1 MQRTFFTIVLLLLM
15 LSSTFAGTSGKI
27 TGVVTDENGA
37 PLIGVNVIIENTNL
51 GSSTNVDGYYAILNV
66 PPGTYALITSYI
78 GFSNVKVTD
87 IRVSMNLTRYV
98 DITMTSE
105 VLTTGEEVLVVAKR
119 PLLNQDEFSS
129 KHTVSSEEMEIQP
142 IESVI
147 GIAQNQAGTVG
158 SNFRGGRSGEVLVV
172 IDGIPVRDASFAYT
186 GDFGGFTLDVPKDA
200 VQEMEVSLGGF
211 SAEYGNVQSGI
222 LNLAMK
228 EGSPTFKGS
237 LFMTTTDFGGLTD
250 KLMPKDE
257 WWLDAKYQ
265 QKLESNYRFSVSGP
279 LVSGLTFSLSGDI
292 FNRNQGLFLN
302 QEAFNQSYQGKI
314 AYRLSNNA
322 KIAIGGNYSQNE
334 WDSFYFQAGKYGP
347 GENFRTDQYDFIEDL
362 NASNDTLTRFF
373 YVDDPF
379 DSDLY
384 TSGAVDSLL
393 NPYFIALNDSDSV
406 AVGYHRDIYLDSPLN
421 HLTSRN
427 KESQMLYG
435 VFTYTFSSHTF
446 FELRAQLMNSMY
458 ENGMRDYSDRDGD
471 GDTNEMIQWDRNVE
485 GPRPERLERE
495 YQFWWLQGDDSEYR
509 HQESNSILV
518 KADLTSQVDRNNMLK
533 AGVQLNLNTTDVTD
547 ITWSSV
553 TEESDFVLNS
563 LRKDIWENTDMEFGA
578 YVQDKM
584 EFKGALVTLLGLR
597 YDYFNPNGF
606 DDPIVYP
613 GNMDNPILTK
623 DENGFAIFNDPKE
636 AKASHQ
642 LSPRIGIS
650 HPISD
655 RDILFFTYGHYFQR
669 PDGRYLFRNHQYQ
682 SLTKVGNWV
691 GNPALKP
698 EKTVSYDISFEHLFT
713 PTLKMSI
720 TGYFKDVSDLVNNE
734 KFVFPDGTEV
744 NQYVNG
750 DYANIKGAELA
761 VKRQK
766 VNHWSL
772 QGNVS
777 YSIAKGRNS
786 SSGGVKLYP
795 YDKKMYPLSFDRRI
809 SSNVNISWYSNKGIQ
824 PVAWLTQ
831 DWVANIQ
838 YEYGTGKPYTTYGV
852 LGASNDQR
860 LPSFSNVDIRISRKL
875 SMGNYALLFNF
886 DIFNVFNND
895 VHYSIYT
902 KYYNVD
908 EDPGET
914 NPPDIIYKEELSDL
928 EIRSPLIYASERQYK
943 IGLSLKF

>member
-1 MQRTFFTIVLLLLM
+1 MQRNVRIILILAGLLSVLH
-15 LSSTFAGTSGKI
+15 AGTSGKI
-27 TGVVTDENGA
+27 TGIITGENDE
-37 PLIGVNVIIENTNL
+37 PLIGVNVFIDQTSM
-51 GSSTNVDGYYAILNV
+51 GASTNEDGFYAILNV
-66 PPGTYALITSYI
+66 PPGTYTIVTSYI
-78 GFSNVKVTD
+78 GYRTIRVTD
-87 IRVSMNLTRYV
+87 VAVSIDLTRYV
-98 DITMTSE
+98 DLKMQPE
-105 VLTTGEEVLVVAKR
+105 VISSGEEVLVVAQR
-119 PLLNQDEFSS
+119 TLLNQDEFSS
-129 KHTVSSEEMEIQP
+129 KHIVSSEEMEIQP

-172 IDGIPVRDASFAYT
+172 VDGIPVRDPSAAYT
-186 GDFGGFTLDVPKDA
+186 GDFGGFTLDIPKDA

-228 EGSPTFKGS
+228 EGSPKFKAS

-265 QKLESNYRFSVSGP
+265 QKLENNYRFSLSGP
-279 LVSGLTFSLSGDI
+279 ILPGLTFSISGDI
-292 FNRNQGLFLN
+292 FDRSQGRFLH

-314 AYRLSNNA
+314 SYKLSDNS
-322 KIAIGGNYSQNE
+322 KIAVGANYTQNE

-347 GENFRTDQYDFIEDL
+347 GENFMSDQYEFIEDL
-362 NASNDTLTRFF
+362 NADNDTLTRYF

-379 DSDLY
+379 DTTRY
-384 TSGAVDSLL
+384 QSGLVDSLL
-393 NPYFIALNDSDSV
+393 SPYIIALNDSDSV
-406 AVGYHRDIYLDSPLN
+406 AVAYHRDIYLDSPLN

-427 KESQMLYG
+427 KQSTMLYG
-435 VFTYTFSSHTF
+435 VFTYTISSNSF
-446 FELRAQLMNSMY
+446 FELSAQMLSSSY

-471 GDTNEMIQWDRNVE
+471 GDTDEMIQWDRNVD
-485 GPRPERLERE
+485 GPRPLRLERE
-495 YQFWWLQGDDSEYR
+495 YEFWWLRGDDSEYR
-509 HQESNSILV
+509 HQSVNSFLV
-518 KADLTSQVDRNNMLK
+518 KADLTSQVDQYHMLK
-533 AGVQLNLNTTDVTD
+533 AGAQFNINTTDVTD

-553 TEESDFVLNS
+553 SEETDFALNS
-563 LRKDIWENTDMEFGA
+563 LRKDIWERSDVEFGA
-578 YVQDKM
+578 YLQDKM
-584 EFKGALVTLLGLR
+584 EFKDALVTLIGLR
-597 YDYFNPNGF
+597 YDYFNPNGL
-606 DDPIVYP
+606 DDPLIYP
-613 GNMDNPILTK
+613 GDMSNPILTN
-623 DENGFAIFNDPKE
+623 DENGYAIFNDPQE

-691 GNPALKP
+691 GNPALRP
-698 EKTVSYDISFEHLFT
+698 EKTVAYDISFEHLFT
-713 PTLKMSI
+713 PSLKMSI

-766 VNHWSL
+766 VDFWSL

-777 YSIAKGRNS
+777 YSIANGRNS

-809 SSNVNISWYSNKGIQ
+809 SSNINLGLYSNKGFAFARAI
-824 PVAWLTQ
+824 TK
-831 DWVANIQ
+831 DWAANIQ
-838 YEYGTGKPYTTYGV
+838 YEFGTGKPYTSYGV

-860 LPSFSNVDIRISRKL
+860 LPSFSNTDIRFSRRFNL
-875 SMGNYALLFNF
+875 GSIACLLNF
-886 DIFNVFNND
+886 DVFNAFNND
-895 VHYSIYT
+895 VHASIYT

-908 EDPGET
+908 EDPGDD
-914 NPPDIIYKEELSDL
+914 NPPDIIYKEELSNL
-928 EIRSPLIYASERQYK
+928 EIRTPLIYPSERQYK
-943 IGLSLKF
+943 LGLSLKF